1 MENLENRENIRL
13 FRLYEAQNNDSTMG
27 RYLEKLKAFRQ
38 KQTEVFEPSQRE
50 DIPRKPPFFMNSR
63 YVKIANLQNN
73 SQGESVSKGMLLTD
87 EDRALLLKVSNLLE
101 ELLETFEILEDEE
114 AMKSIKEAEEDV
126 KAGRVRDYD
135 EFLKELKKSGEI

>member
-1 MENLENRENIRL
+1 
-13 FRLYEAQNNDSTMG
+13 
-27 RYLEKLKAFRQ
+27 
-38 KQTEVFEPSQRE
+38 
-50 DIPRKPPFFMNSR
+50 
-63 YVKIANLQNN
+63 
-73 SQGESVSKGMLLTD
+73 MLLTD

-101 ELLETFEILEDEE
+101 EIIETFEILEDEE